1 MTTTVVYSGWASS
14 ILPLHSPRHGEAVDS
29 LEKVALN
36 LTASTPWSC
45 SWTDSTFRLCC
56 CSWCQEAGVV
66 CKHRPSAKSAAV
78 SVKRQQLSA
87 AVRAASHPDVRCR
100 GSQHVEYRHSGC
112 QSLDSDYTQT
122 KLSCLHMSVMKTT
135 GNLHR
140 RGLYGNQRCQ
150 YSALKIKTECPRA
163 EHFPQ
168 TCLHT

>member
-1 MTTTVVYSGWASS
+1 MELLLNIFNIPSVLLLLVPGSWSGLQTQAIS
-14 ILPLHSPRHGEAVDS
+14 
-29 LEKVALN
+29 KVR
-36 LTASTPWSC
+36 SC
-45 SWTDSTFRLCC
+45 QCET
-56 CSWCQEAGVV
+56 
-66 CKHRPSAKSAAV
+66 SAAV
-78 SVKRQQLSA
+78 SSCQSCIT
-87 AVRAASHPDVRCR
+87 PDVRCR

-150 YSALKIKTECPRA
+150 YSALNIKTECPRA